1 MRRGSRRRAT
11 PQTYRGPAPTI
22 SEVAFQRGI
31 DGSEPLRGQPLEA
44 VAGLREKRD
53 ATSSWRLGSGT
64 LACPLCDAPVALGG
78 RVVAPAQDLHCP
90 YCLHRAALRDF
101 LSLAVPSRP
110 ARVEL
115 RLRLGRRGR
124 QRTAG
129 GPLGA
134 AR

>member
-11 PQTYRGPAPTI
+11 PQTDRGPASTLG
-22 SEVAFQRGI
+22 EVAFQRGI

-44 VAGLREKRD
+44 VAGFREKRD
-53 ATSSWRLGSGT
+53 ATGFWRLGSGT

-78 RVVAPAQDLHCP
+78 RAVSPAEELHCP
-90 YCLHRAALRDF
+90 YCEHGAALRDF

-124 QRTAG
+124 PHPT
-129 GPLGA
+129 GA
-134 AR
+134 AV